1 MNLFTEYDFNEEYTD
16 DEEVAT
22 VFDSLFEDVQF
33 SQKDGVKIQIMNPEN
48 VKRLLRTYKAL
59 KYITQGSG
67 VKISY
72 ELNEPFNSMGSV
84 TLCGKNIVFKNP
96 EWFVKVVEYASNFE
110 VYPKIDGTIEM
121 NFTFHGLTTS
131 VEE

>member
-1 MNLFTEYDFNEEYTD
+1 
-16 DEEVAT
+16 
-22 VFDSLFEDVQF
+22 
-33 SQKDGVKIQIMNPEN
+33 
-48 VKRLLRTYKAL
+48 
-59 KYITQGSG
+59 
-67 VKISY
+67 
-72 ELNEPFNSMGSV
+72 MGSV